1 MYATGFRYYFTPLP
15 GYFSPFPHGTD
26 TLSVTKKY
34 LGLTGGPARFTRH
47 STSTALLG
55 ATCQPHMTLTST
67 GLSPTTVRLPRRF
80 NFTPHAS
87 RSHGSRT
94 TRPPQPRTC
103 NACRLEHTHGLATS
117 AFARHYSRNHNCF
130 LFLRVLRCFTS
141 PRYLPHPYTF
151 RAGSPDM
158 TPDIQGFPIRT
169 SPDHSSFTNS
179 PGLIAGYNVLH
190 RLLVPR
196 HPPIA
201 LSSLSHN
208 KQQNHKTK
216 MLASTM
222 QFSTTTRD
230 THHTQQRMQPRRS
243 HIQETTPAGVIP
255 QNPNNVPHHKR

>member
-1 MYATGFRYYFTPLP
+1 MQADP
-15 GYFSPFPHGTD
+15 
-26 TLSVTKKY
+26 
-34 LGLTGGPARFTRH
+34 
-47 STSTALLG
+47 TAAG
-55 ATCQPHMTLTST
+55 
-67 GLSPTTVRLPRRF
+67 
-80 NFTPHAS
+80 
-87 RSHGSRT
+87 SH
-94 TRPPQPRTC
+94 RPPQPRTC
-103 NACRLEHTHGLATS
+103 NTCRLEHTHGLATS

-230 THHTQQRMQPRRS
+230 THHTHQRMQPRRS

-255 QNPNNVPHHKR
+255 QNPNNVPHHQR